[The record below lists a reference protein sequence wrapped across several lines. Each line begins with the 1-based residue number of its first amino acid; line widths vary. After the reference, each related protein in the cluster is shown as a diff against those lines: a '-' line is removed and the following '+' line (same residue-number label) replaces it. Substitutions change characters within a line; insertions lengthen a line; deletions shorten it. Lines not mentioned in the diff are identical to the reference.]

1 MILLAH
7 VPVTCVTAL
16 MQTARHKHG
25 STSHARSR
33 FRDFQTSIFNKTRRE
48 TESTSVCLLCFIPSD
63 RAHVASSSSFAL
75 LNAHRDHIRSIRDWG
90 KRRRIG
96 YVPLNSSSHPQR
108 RKISSAASSRTIEI
122 KMVGTP
128 AVRINLR

>member
-16 MQTARHKHG
+16 MQTARHKNG

-48 TESTSVCLLCFIPSD
+48 ITSVCLLCFIPSD

-75 LNAHRDHIRSIRDWG
+75 LNAHRDHIRSIRDMG
-90 KRRRIG
+90 KEKADR
-96 YVPLNSSSHPQR
+96 V
-108 RKISSAASSRTIEI
+108 RTFE
-122 KMVGTP
+122 
-128 AVRINLR
+128 